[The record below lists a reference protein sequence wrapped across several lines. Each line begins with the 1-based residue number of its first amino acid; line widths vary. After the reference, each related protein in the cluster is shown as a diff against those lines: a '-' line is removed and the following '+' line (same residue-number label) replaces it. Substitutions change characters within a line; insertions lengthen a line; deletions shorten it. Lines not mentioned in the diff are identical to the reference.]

1 MGGNEVYNLSRQF
14 FLLCHFYTAFYVV
27 NDDLGTLFVGQVS
40 VGVESVGLVFGKI
53 HGGAQFPDIVVHGAS
68 SYEQG
73 VAAYFVNGFLSQ
85 IANLNGVLE
94 GAGGFFC
101 QTAKYGVVGVGQ
113 LDQGDVG
120 QKAEQFFED
129 VN

>member
-53 HGGAQFPDIVVHGAS
+53 HGGAQFPDIVVHGGS
-68 SYEQG
+68 SYEQR

-85 IANLNGVLE
+85 IASRSGVLE
-94 GAGGFFC
+94 GAGGC
-101 QTAKYGVVGVGQ
+101 LCSPAACGVGGVAQ
-113 LDQGDVG
+113 LDRGAGG
-120 QKAEQFFED
+120 QRAGPSIED